1 VESNTDRFGRPIL
14 PKKPFELV
22 PGPGAYDQFQRE
34 ERKGGFIP
42 ESGERKI
49 PSDKEQGVPGPCFYN
64 PGKEPKKISYLFNAQ
79 EKWVA

>member
-1 VESNTDRFGRPIL
+1 M

-22 PGPGAYDQFQRE
+22 PGPGTYDQFQRE
-34 ERKGGFIP
+34 EKKGGFIP

-49 PSDKEQGVPGPCFYN
+49 PTDKEQGVPGPCYYN